1 MGTVVTMMNLSPRG
15 ALLVLGLLGVCALEP
30 ASAQYND
37 PRGPYGAPPPPPPGY
52 GYGVPPPPPRYDD
65 RPRYEQPSY
74 DQARNAQVRQ
84 QQQQYNQNIT
94 ALQQQHN
101 QNVVALQQQFNQGRL
116 SRAQLDA
123 GIAQLGRQYAEQV
136 AQQQRALP
144 R

>member
-1 MGTVVTMMNLSPRG
+1 MINFSPRG
-15 ALLVLGLLGVCALEP
+15 ALLVLALLGVSALEP
-30 ASAQYND
+30 ASAQYYD
-37 PRGPYGAPPPPPPGY
+37 PRSPYGAPPPPP
-52 GYGVPPPPPRYDD
+52 RYDE
-65 RPRYEQPSY
+65 RPRYEQPRGGAYQEPRNNQAGQPSY
-74 DQARNAQVRQ
+74 EQARNAQVRQ

-101 QNVVALQQQFNQGRL
+101 QGVVALQQQFNQGRL